1 MYLIFTYIIVI
12 VIIYNYNVRISTCF
26 INKEKE
32 MKLNEY
38 QKIAK
43 STAVYP
49 DGPQGVFYLT
59 LGLCGETGEVAE
71 KIKKVIRDSDS
82 FYEGLEKKKGEI
94 KKELGDVLWYLA
106 SISNDLGFTLEEV
119 AKANIEKLG
128 SRSKRGKLH
137 GSGDNR

>member
-1 MYLIFTYIIVI
+1 
-12 VIIYNYNVRISTCF
+12 
-26 INKEKE
+26 

>member
-1 MYLIFTYIIVI
+1 M
-12 VIIYNYNVRISTCF
+12 N
-26 INKEKE
+26 
-32 MKLNEY
+32 LNEY
-38 QKIAK
+38 QEIAK

-49 DGPQGVFYLT
+49 DGPQGVLYLI

-71 KIKKVIRDSDS
+71 KLKKVIRDNDS
-82 FYEGLEKKKGEI
+82 FYDGLNAKKGEI

-106 SISNDLGFTLEEV
+106 SISHDLGFTLEEV
-119 AKANIEKLG
+119 AQANVDKLS